1 MVAPL
6 EESVASVIA
15 NAYANAMR
23 RACGFPESVAV
34 DMVNHPSHYTSHPK
48 GIECID
54 VIEECDNFNLAQVM
68 RYVWRV
74 AFGGKADDMEDLRKA
89 KFYLERAIDRES
101 LNL

>member
-1 MVAPL
+1 MEASL
-6 EESVASVIA
+6 EESVASVS
-15 NAYANAMR
+15 AYANAMR

-74 AFGGKADDMEDLRKA
+74 AFGGKADDLEDLRKA

>member
-1 MVAPL
+1 MEAPL
-6 EESVASVIA
+6 EGSVASVSA
-15 NAYANAMR
+15 NANAMR

-74 AFGGKADDMEDLRKA
+74 AFGGKADDLEDLRKA

>member
-15 NAYANAMR
+15 TR
-23 RACGFPESVAV
+23 SSHGFPESVTV

>member
-1 MVAPL
+1 MEASL

-15 NAYANAMR
+15 NANAMR

-74 AFGGKADDMEDLRKA
+74 AFGGKADDLEDLRKA

>member
-6 EESVASVIA
+6 EESIA
-15 NAYANAMR
+15 NAMLAVSSV
-23 RACGFPESVAV
+23 PVAV

-74 AFGGKADDMEDLRKA
+74 AFGGKADDLEDLRKA

>member
-6 EESVASVIA
+6 EESVA
-15 NAYANAMR
+15 
-23 RACGFPESVAV
+23 
-34 DMVNHPSHYTSHPK
+34 SHPK

>member
-1 MVAPL
+1 MEASL
-6 EESVASVIA
+6 EESVASVS
-15 NAYANAMR
+15 AYANALR

-74 AFGGKADDMEDLRKA
+74 AFGGKADDLEDLRKA

>member
-1 MVAPL
+1 MEAQL
-6 EESVASVIA
+6 EGSVASVIA
-15 NAYANAMR
+15 NANAMR

>member
-1 MVAPL
+1 MEASL
-6 EESVASVIA
+6 EESVASVS
-15 NAYANAMR
+15 AYANAMR

>member
-1 MVAPL
+1 MEAPL

-15 NAYANAMR
+15 NANAMR

>member
-1 MVAPL
+1 MEAPL
-6 EESVASVIA
+6 EESVASVPA
-15 NAYANAMR
+15 ND
-23 RACGFPESVAV
+23 VWKAV

-89 KFYLERAIDRES
+89 KFYLERAIDREP

>member
-1 MVAPL
+1 MEAQL
-6 EESVASVIA
+6 EGSVASVIA
-15 NAYANAMR
+15 NANAMR

-34 DMVNHPSHYTSHPK
+34 DMVNHPPHYTSHPK

>member
-1 MVAPL
+1 MEAQL
-6 EESVASVIA
+6 EGSVASVIA
-15 NAYANAMR
+15 NANAMR

-74 AFGGKADDMEDLRKA
+74 AFGGKADDLEDLRKA

>member
-15 NAYANAMR
+15 ND
-23 RACGFPESVAV
+23 VWKAV

>member
-1 MVAPL
+1 MEAQL
-6 EESVASVIA
+6 EGSVASVIA
-15 NAYANAMR
+15 NANAMR
-23 RACGFPESVAV
+23 AV